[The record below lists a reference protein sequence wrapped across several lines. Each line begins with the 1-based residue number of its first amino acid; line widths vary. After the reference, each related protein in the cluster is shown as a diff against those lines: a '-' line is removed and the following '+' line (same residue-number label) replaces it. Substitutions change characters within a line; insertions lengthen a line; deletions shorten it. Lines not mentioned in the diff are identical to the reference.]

1 MKFALAKEHH
11 DFFDKEGYIE
21 FEELIS
27 PANLE
32 KIEKAVRQ
40 LVGTRI
46 NQFPERLS
54 HESPIRLYTNGRD
67 LWRSHPEIKK
77 QCANRNFASIAAGL
91 VREKSLRLALDQ
103 WIPPGFDWKN
113 ASTLEDLVPIQGVV
127 AGAFIA
133 LNSGITND
141 EPSIFPSNA
150 GHVLFVKPG
159 TPLPL
164 NGLSAQR
171 NQSFLLVVYGSPK
184 SVYIHKESD
193 PLTHYLKEHGYV
205 YGDRLSDHL
214 HPILLQ

>member
-1 MKFALAKEHH
+1 MYKETAKEHH

-27 PANLE
+27 QENLE
-32 KIEKAVRQ
+32 KLAKAIRQ
-40 LVGTRI
+40 QIGSRI
-46 NQFPERLS
+46 NQFPERLT
-54 HESPIRLYTNGRD
+54 HEKPIRLYTNGRD
-67 LWRSHPEIKK
+67 LWRNHPEIKK

-103 WIPPGFDWKN
+103 WIPPGFDWGTV
-113 ASTLEDLVPIQGVV
+113 STLEDIIPVQGIV

-133 LNSGITND
+133 LDAGITD
-141 EPSIFPSNA
+141 ENPSIFPFNA

-164 NGLSAQR
+164 ADLSALR
-171 NQSFLLVVYGSPK
+171 NQSFLLVVYGGSK
-184 SVYIHKESD
+184 SVYIHKETD
-193 PLTHYLKEHGYV
+193 PLTHYLKDYGYV
-205 YGDRLSDHL
+205 YGDRLSDNL